1 MHLLNLYLADQIM
14 EMVED
19 LLVEV
24 LVEQVLF
31 PFQQVVQV
39 AVAVEIYHAVQ
50 LEVQVIHLPFPLL
63 KDQVV
68 VQEQVADVLALA
80 LAEQQQ
86 QEEIL
91 LLVEQALLA
100 EQEQQVQ
107 LQVPL

>member
-1 MHLLNLYLADQIM
+1 
-14 EMVED
+14 
-19 LLVEV
+19 
-24 LVEQVLF
+24 
-31 PFQQVVQV
+31 V